1 MRRARCECRYCQSLV
16 PSGNADPEVKD
27 MGIPRVLPKLV
38 AVALIGLALGATTAE
53 ARDRCARRVA
63 FRRSPFAEPATPP
76 RALCPPSRTP
86 ASEPTAAIPNI
97 EGPITGGSRGAPF
110 ISATSFDLAD
120 VGYRQQEFFI
130 SGTATGYANVGP
142 LESDGRWSVTPASTA
157 EYKTRI
163 IVFRPIDPRDFN
175 GTVAVEWLNVSGGL
189 DAAPD
194 WITGH
199 TEMIR
204 EGYAWVG
211 VSAQF
216 VGVEGM
222 SSIAPGLGGLKVSD
236 PQRYGSL
243 HHPGDTFSYDIFSQ
257 AGQAVRGAAAIDPLE
272 GLEPD
277 RVIALGESQSA
288 FRLVTYIN
296 AIDLRDRVYDGYF
309 VHSRGGG
316 GASLSQDPQPAI
328 NVSEVARFRGDLRV
342 PVMLLQTETDLLIL
356 GYIPDRQ
363 ADGPLLRLWEVAGTS
378 HADTYTLGKG
388 FSDAG
393 GDPSVAEVVEN
404 ASPIPGIIECARPV
418 NSGPQH
424 FVVDAAL
431 HALERWVRTGAPP
444 PHAPRLEVAG
454 EDFVLDENGN
464 VLGGIRTNYVDA
476 PIAKLSGL
484 GQTGSG
490 FCFIFGTTELFDQAT
505 LDALYPDHASYV
517 AAVEESTDRAV
528 RARFVLAPDA
538 DLIIQ
543 QAEQSDIGN

>member
-1 MRRARCECRYCQSLV
+1 MATS
-16 PSGNADPEVKD
+16 
-27 MGIPRVLPKLV
+27 RVLVNLFLT
-38 AVALIGLALGATTAE
+38 AAIGLGLGASTAE

-76 RALCPPSRTP
+76 RALCPRPREQRGGP
-86 ASEPTAAIPNI
+86 DAAIPDI
-97 EGPITGGSRGAPF
+97 EGPVTGGSRGGPT
-110 ISATSFDLAD
+110 ISATSFDLAA

-142 LESDGRWSVTPASTA
+142 LEPDGRWTVTPATSA

-163 IVFRPIDPRDFN
+163 IVFRPIDERDFN

-216 VGVEGM
+216 TGVEGM

-236 PQRYGSL
+236 PERYGSL

-277 RVIALGESQSA
+277 RVLALGESQSA

-296 AIDLRDRVYDGYF
+296 AIDPRDRVYDGYF

-316 GASLSQDPQPAI
+316 GAALSQDPQPAI
-328 NVSEVARFRGDLRV
+328 NLPEVARFRGDLRV
-342 PVMLLQTETDLLIL
+342 PVMLLQTETDLIVL
-356 GYIPDRQ
+356 GYLPDRQ

-378 HADTYTLGKG
+378 HADTYTLGAG
-388 FSDAG
+388 FSDLG
-393 GDPSVAEVVEN
+393 GDPAVAAVVEN
-404 ASPIPGIIECARPV
+404 SSPIPGIIDCARPV

-424 FVVDAAL
+424 FVVNAAL
-431 HALERWVRTGAPP
+431 HALERWVRLGAPP
-444 PHAPRLEVAG
+444 PRAPRLEVAG
-454 EDFVLDENGN
+454 EDFVLDEHGN

-484 GQTGSG
+484 GQTGGG
-490 FCFIFGTTELFDQAT
+490 FCFIFGTTDLFDEAT
-505 LDALYPDHASYV
+505 LDMLYPDHASYV
-517 AAVEESTDRAV
+517 AAVEEATDRAV
-528 RARFVLAPDA
+528 RGRFVLPPDA
-538 DLIIQ
+538 DLIVE
-543 QAEQSDIGN
+543 QAEQSDIGS